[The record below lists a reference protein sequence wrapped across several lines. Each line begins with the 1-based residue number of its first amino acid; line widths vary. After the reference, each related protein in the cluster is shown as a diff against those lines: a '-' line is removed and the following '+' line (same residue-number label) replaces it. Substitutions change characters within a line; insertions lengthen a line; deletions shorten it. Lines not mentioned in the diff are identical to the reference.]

1 MTSVENERCFSV
13 VNKIQNKYTN
23 SLTVKHLYEKVLIY
37 LNKKKEFD
45 FDCALKN
52 FLKERNE
59 IIDSEMLSK
68 ICFISDFINFV
79 LNIIK

>member
-37 LNKKKEFD
+37 LNKKEFD

-52 FLKERNE
+52 FFEGKKRNNRFRNAFK
-59 IIDSEMLSK
+59 DL
-68 ICFISDFINFV
+68 
-79 LNIIK
+79 LY